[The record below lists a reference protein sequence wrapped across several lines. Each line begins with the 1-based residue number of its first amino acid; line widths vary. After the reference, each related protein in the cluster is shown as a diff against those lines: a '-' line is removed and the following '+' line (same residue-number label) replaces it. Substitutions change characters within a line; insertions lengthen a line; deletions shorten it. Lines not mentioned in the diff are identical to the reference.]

1 MILGYVLV
9 GMAAGSIGLY
19 FRLFPLF
26 FYTGSEASEKATL
39 LVISQLKKTAAQEV
53 AENLQPISPYE
64 KNSLIKKRFDQ
75 LLHNERDHV
84 RKTIDRLA
92 KQLEEESS
100 QKHPPYLLESDS
112 YNYLN
117 LTENI
122 IRTGKIS
129 DEIKASKY
137 FNKWMMAP
145 VGFYEPLNL
154 HPYVGYG
161 VYKIAKFFNPQI
173 PLITALG
180 FTSLVVAMLALT
192 AFILV
197 CITLGCG
204 PLVTFVSSVFF
215 LLAPVF
221 IKRSCFG
228 WYDADPYNIFFPL
241 MILFTLFL
249 GLDNKSPRGKII
261 CAAAGA
267 LLMLAYTFF
276 WQGGVYLFAI
286 IMVSGAAIVF
296 YNHVI
301 LKKFDE
307 TKNLVIYFLTFL
319 LITSLSVG
327 LTFGIEDFFVLFQEG
342 WKALREF
349 LAPPLSLWPDMYVS
363 VGELRKAGWVDICE
377 FTGGIFFL
385 AVAGLGFIHYTIQ
398 CIRSRH
404 SEERSDEESHQEEIL
419 RFTQNDEKMPSLIFD
434 PFKMIT
440 IAAFFFS
447 SLLLTL
453 GAQRFVLLF
462 IIPLSLLFALGARS
476 AFDFLTTNI
485 EKRTAFLESKTV
497 YLKWTVI
504 LIFLSLIFIPLQNA
518 QNTTLSLLDRIFNE
532 TWEKVLKKIDQET
545 PPESIVNSWWPPGH
559 FIKAIAHRRV
569 TFDGATI
576 NKPQA
581 YWMANV
587 FLNSDE
593 RKALGI
599 LRMLNDSANLATD
612 YLQSLKIDLSKTV
625 DILKRITP
633 LNKEDARN
641 QLTGLLQPDQID
653 HLLELT
659 HKTPPPSYLLIYNE
673 LIEKNLV
680 LSFVDRWNF
689 KKIEQIN
696 RNPQERKLIPRRK
709 SAEYIKF
716 LWNIAGGPLNYSEVL
731 TQLGRQNNTLI
742 FEQGIQL
749 DLDRTTCRINSKKF
763 GKGIPKSLIFLKNG
777 QVVNQKLAGGKLGLS
792 VVLFEENG
800 RTNCMVMDERLAN
813 SILIKLYFFDGKGL
827 KYFRPFTQE
836 SDLTRRTRIFVYEIN
851 WKEFLKDTAGD

>member
-1 MILGYVLV
+1 MQKRNNKKLLAYLLV
-9 GMAAGSIGLY
+9 GIVAGWIGLY

-26 FYTGSEASEKATL
+26 FYTGSDASEKATL
-39 LVISQLKKTAAQEV
+39 LVISQLKKAAAQDV
-53 AENLQPISPYE
+53 AANFPALSPYQ
-64 KNSLIKKRFDQ
+64 KISLIKKKFDK
-75 LLHNERDHV
+75 LLHNERDKV

-100 QKHPPYLLESDS
+100 SRHPPYLLESDS
-112 YNYLN
+112 YNYFN

-122 IRTGKIS
+122 LQTGRIS
-129 DEIKASKY
+129 EEIKGSKY
-137 FNKWMMAP
+137 FNKWMIAP
-145 VGFYEPLNL
+145 IGFYEPINL
-154 HPYVGYG
+154 HPYVGYA
-161 VYKIAKFFNPQI
+161 VYKIAKFFNPNI
-173 PLITALG
+173 PLMTALG
-180 FTSLVVAMLALT
+180 FTSLVITILGLA

-197 CITLGCG
+197 CTTLRCG
-204 PLVTFVSSVFF
+204 PLITFVSSVFF

-241 MILFTLFL
+241 MILFTFFQ
-249 GLDNKSPRGKII
+249 GLENKSLAGKILW
-261 CAAAGA
+261 AAACS
-267 LLMLAYTFF
+267 LLMLLYTFF
-276 WQGGVYLFAI
+276 WQGWVYLFAI
-286 IMVSGAAIVF
+286 LTLSGMAIVF

-301 LKKFDE
+301 LKRFKE
-307 TKNLVIYFLTFL
+307 TKSLVIYFLTFL
-319 LITSLSVG
+319 LITFLSVA

-349 LAPPLSLWPDMYVS
+349 LMPPLSLWPDMYVS
-363 VGELRKAGWVDICE
+363 VGELRKASLSDILE
-377 FTGGIFFL
+377 LTGGVFFL
-385 AVAGLGFIHYTIQ
+385 GVSALGLVTYRIQ
-398 CIRSRH
+398 C
-404 SEERSDEESHQEEIL
+404 L
-419 RFTQNDEKMPSLIFD
+419 RQPSLKFD
-434 PFKMIT
+434 PFKMIV

-453 GAQRFVLLF
+453 GAQRFALLF
-462 IIPLSLLFALGARS
+462 LIPLSLLFALGMRS
-476 AFDFLTTNI
+476 AFDFLMTNI
-485 EKRTAFLESKTV
+485 EKRTAFLESKAL
-497 YLKWTVI
+497 YLKWALI
-504 LIFLSLIFIPLQNA
+504 LIFFSSIFIPLQNA

-545 PPESIVNSWWPPGH
+545 PPESIMNTWWPPGH

-612 YLQSLKIDLSKTV
+612 YLQSLNIDLSKTV
-625 DILKRITP
+625 EILKEITP
-633 LNKEDARN
+633 LNKEEARN
-641 QLTGLLQPDQID
+641 QLTGLLQPNQID
-653 HLLELT
+653 HLLKLT
-659 HKTPPPSYLLIYNE
+659 HETPPPSYLLIYNE
-673 LIEKNLV
+673 LVEKNLV

-709 SAEYIKF
+709 SPEYIKF

-742 FEQGIQL
+742 FEQGIQI
-749 DLDRTTCRINSKKF
+749 DLDRTAGWINSKKF
-763 GKGIPKSLIFLKNG
+763 GKGIPKSLVFLKNG

-800 RTNCMVMDERLAN
+800 RANCMIMDERLAN
-813 SILIKLYFFDGKGL
+813 SILIKLYFFEGKGL
-827 KYFRPFTQE
+827 KYFHAFTRE
-836 SDLTRRTRIFVYEIN
+836 SDLTRRTQIAVYKVN
-851 WKEFLKDTAGD
+851 WKEFLKDIGESQ

>member
-1 MILGYVLV
+1 MKNRNTRTILTYLFV
-9 GMAAGSIGLY
+9 GVVAGGIGLY
-19 FRLFPLF
+19 FRLYPLF
-26 FYTGSEASEKATL
+26 FYTGSDASEKATL

-64 KNSLIKKRFDQ
+64 KNSLIKKRFDE
-75 LLHNERDHV
+75 LLHNERDKV

-100 QKHPPYLLESDS
+100 SKHPPYLLESDS

-129 DEIKASKY
+129 DEIKGSKY
-137 FNKWMMAP
+137 FNKLMIAP
-145 VGFYEPLNL
+145 IGYYEPLNL
-154 HPYVGYG
+154 HPYVGYI
-161 VYKIAKFFNPQI
+161 VYRVAQFLNPDI
-173 PLITALG
+173 PLMTALA
-180 FTSLVVAMLALT
+180 FTSLVITVLALT

-197 CITLGCG
+197 CAALRCSPFIT
-204 PLVTFVSSVFF
+204 FISSLFF
-215 LLAPVF
+215 LLAPIF

-228 WYDADPYNIFFPL
+228 WYDDDPYNIFFPL
-241 MILFTLFL
+241 MILFVLFF
-249 GLDNKSPRGKII
+249 GLEQKSFKRKTIFASLTG
-261 CAAAGA
+261 
-267 LLMLAYTFF
+267 LLMLAYAFF
-276 WQGGVYLFAI
+276 WQGWVYLFTIVVVSGTAI
-286 IMVSGAAIVF
+286 IF

-301 LKKFDE
+301 LKKFSE
-307 TKNLVIYFLTFL
+307 TKNIAVYFLTFL
-319 LITSLSVG
+319 LATSLFVG
-327 LTFGIEDFFVLFQEG
+327 LTFGIEDFFILFQEG

-363 VGELRKAGWVDICE
+363 VGELRKANWSDILE

-385 AVAGLGFIHYTIQ
+385 GVAGLGLINYGIQ
-398 CIRSRH
+398 C
-404 SEERSDEESHQEEIL
+404 L
-419 RFTQNDEKMPSLIFD
+419 RRPSLIFD
-434 PFKMIT
+434 PFKTIV
-440 IAAFFFS
+440 IAAFFSS

-453 GAQRFVLLF
+453 GAQRFALLLL
-462 IIPLSLLFALGARS
+462 IPLSLMFALGMQAS
-476 AFDFLTTNI
+476 FDFLMAHI
-485 EKRTAFLESKTV
+485 EKRAFFLKSKAV
-497 YLKWTVI
+497 YLKWAII
-504 LIFLSLIFIPLQNA
+504 LIFLSSIFLPLRNA

-532 TWEKVLKKIDQET
+532 TWEKVLKKIDQQT

-612 YLQSLKIDLSKTV
+612 YLQSLNIDLSKVV
-625 DILKRITP
+625 DKLKETTP
-633 LNKEDARN
+633 LNKEEARKK
-641 QLTGLLQPDQID
+641 LDGFLKPEQID
-653 HLLELT
+653 HLLGLT

-673 LIEKNLV
+673 LVEKNLV

-696 RNPQERKLIPRRK
+696 RNPQERKLTPHRK
-709 SAEYIKF
+709 SPEYIKF

-742 FEQGIQL
+742 FEQDIQI
-749 DLDRTTCRINSKKF
+749 DLDRMICRINSKKF
-763 GKGIPKSLIFLKNG
+763 GKGIPKSLVFLKDG
-777 QVVNQKLAGGKLGLS
+777 EVVDQKLDGGRLPFS

-800 RTNCMVMDERLAN
+800 HTNCMVMDERLAN

-836 SDLTRRTRIFVYEIN
+836 ADLTKRTQIYVYGVN
-851 WKEFLKDTAGD
+851 WKEFLEDIGESKSQ